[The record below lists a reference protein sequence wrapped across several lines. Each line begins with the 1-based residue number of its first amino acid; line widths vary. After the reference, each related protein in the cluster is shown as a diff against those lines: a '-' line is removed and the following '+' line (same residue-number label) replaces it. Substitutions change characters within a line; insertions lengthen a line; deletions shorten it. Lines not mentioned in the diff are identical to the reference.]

1 MRRLVGGRVVARALA
16 GCVVITRFDGAHRF
30 LSNFQPC
37 RVVLDNVEYPSVEHA
52 YQAAKTLDLTA
63 RAFIASQ
70 TSPGR
75 AKRAGRQVPMRDD
88 WERVKLAVMLD
99 LLRQKFAHA
108 DLRAQ
113 LIATSDDVLVE
124 GNTWGD
130 TFWGMCNGVGLNHL
144 GRLLMQVRAEVRT

>member
-1 MRRLVGGRVVARALA
+1 
-16 GCVVITRFDGAHRF
+16 
-30 LSNFQPC
+30 
-37 RVVLDNVEYPSVEHA
+37 
-52 YQAAKTLDLTA
+52 
-63 RAFIASQ
+63 
-70 TSPGR
+70 
-75 AKRAGRQVPMRDD
+75 MRDD